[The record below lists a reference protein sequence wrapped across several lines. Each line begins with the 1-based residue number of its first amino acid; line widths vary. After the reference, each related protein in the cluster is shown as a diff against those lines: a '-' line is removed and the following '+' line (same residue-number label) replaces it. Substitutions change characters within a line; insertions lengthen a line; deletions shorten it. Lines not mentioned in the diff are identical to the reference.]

1 MKPPTTTTRGMGIAL
16 RTALLSWLVAMATL
30 LIFVVVIIPLQKRT
44 FLENLESKAQ
54 GVVASLR
61 DVTAGAAI
69 NEDYSSVVDH
79 CREMIEGDR
88 SLVYLVVTKNDGFS
102 LIYDHADWR
111 STTDA
116 TKAWRPT
123 NVNRPAASGACP
135 R

>member
-1 MKPPTTTTRGMGIAL
+1 MKFRPTTIHGMGIAL
-16 RTALLSWLVAMATL
+16 RTALLSWLVSMATL

-102 LIYDHADWR
+102 LIYDRTGWR
-111 STTDA
+111 SETNA
-116 TKAWRPT
+116 SWSLKASP
-123 NVNRPAASGACP
+123 
-135 R
+135 